1 LDFGSNTKI
10 ISAQEFI
17 DLHKTSSSIGV
28 DFHNKIQKQFDEGY
42 KESNGKRYYELD
54 WNFINQMADRMSQ
67 NKKPNG
73 KYERWNWKKPIDI
86 EELKQATM
94 RHLIEVMKGN
104 YEDEGR
110 PYGHLE
116 AISCNVMM
124 INYQLNGNKD

>member
-1 LDFGSNTKI
+1 
-10 ISAQEFI
+10 
-17 DLHKTSSSIGV
+17 
-28 DFHNKIQKQFDEGY
+28 
-42 KESNGKRYYELD
+42 
-54 WNFINQMADRMSQ
+54 MSQ